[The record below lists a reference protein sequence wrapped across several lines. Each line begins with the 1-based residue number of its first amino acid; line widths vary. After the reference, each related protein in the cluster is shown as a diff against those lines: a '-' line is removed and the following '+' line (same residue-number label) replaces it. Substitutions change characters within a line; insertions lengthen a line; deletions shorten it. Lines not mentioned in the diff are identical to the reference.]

1 MEGLLHIEPGPN
13 PTSKEL
19 LRERERAIAKEN
31 ETSAAELNKSRIE
44 ETHAMQELVP
54 ANPVYHT
61 TPIGERKW
69 IDIPA
74 NKFYKEDALST
85 EISKLVKRFGSY
97 DQKEREIDGAVHGD

>member
-1 MEGLLHIEPGPN
+1 MEGLPHIEPGPN

-19 LRERERAIAKEN
+19 LRERAIAKEN

-61 TPIGERKW
+61 VPVGERKW

-85 EISKLVKRFGSY
+85 EISKLVKRFGHY
-97 DQKEREIDGAVHGD
+97 DQDGREIDGAVYWG

>member
-1 MEGLLHIEPGPN
+1 MEGIPHIEPGPN
-13 PTSKEL
+13 PTSKESL
-19 LRERERAIAKEN
+19 RERAIAKEN

-54 ANPVYHT
+54 AHPVYHT
-61 TPIGERKW
+61 TLIGERKC

-85 EISKLVKRFGSY
+85 EISKLVKRFGHY
-97 DQKEREIDGAVHGD
+97 DQDEGEIYGAVHWD